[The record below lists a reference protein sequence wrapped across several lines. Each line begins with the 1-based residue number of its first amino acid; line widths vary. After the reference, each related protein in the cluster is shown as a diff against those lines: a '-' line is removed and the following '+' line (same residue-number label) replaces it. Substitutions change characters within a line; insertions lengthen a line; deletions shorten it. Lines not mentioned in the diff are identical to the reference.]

1 MWIKTPLRR
10 LSVVLGSMLVLA
22 GCASQPEQNAKMKD
36 PIYLYQMGV
45 AQFNQGHFTEAE
57 KYFQDSIRFNG
68 TNPSVWNSLGLAY
81 LLSGRLAEARQSFEK
96 TVQIQPSFA
105 DAHNNLGVT
114 FLQQGELAAA
124 EREFNLA
131 KQDTVYSQLASLW
144 LNLGLVAMRKG
155 ADGEAT
161 AYFGEAITRNKDYAL
176 AYLNRSK
183 AYMKQEHGDEAVTDL
198 RRYLELR
205 PDDPEGLYELGR
217 LLASRRETAEARKLL
232 EKVWLVAPSSTW
244 GVDAKKLLDLM
255 IR

>member
-1 MWIKTPLRR
+1 MAA
-10 LSVVLGSMLVLA
+10 VLLT
-22 GCASQPEQNAKMKD
+22 GCASQPPPNSKLKD

-45 AQFNQGHFTEAE
+45 AQFNQGHFAEAE
-57 KYFQDSIRFNG
+57 KYFQDSIRVNAA
-68 TNPSVWNSLGLAY
+68 NPSVWNSLGLAY
-81 LLSGRLAEARQSFEK
+81 LLMGRLAEARQSFEK

-131 KQDTVYSQLASLW
+131 RQDTVYSQLASVW
-144 LNLGLVAMRKG
+144 FNLGLVAMRKG
-155 ADGEAT
+155 AEGEAVSF
-161 AYFGEAITRNKDYAL
+161 FGEAVSRNKDYAL

-183 AYMKQEHGDEAVTDL
+183 AYIKMEHSDEAVGDL

-217 LLASRRETAEARKLL
+217 LLAGRKETAEARRLL
-232 EKVWLVAPSSTW
+232 EKAWLLAPSSSW
-244 GVDAKKLLDLM
+244 GTDAKKLLDLM